1 MTGILVRAKYTYYWL
16 ILAFGF
22 IILLALLSAAFIGAP
37 STTDSYPSETISLW
51 INFLGT
57 LHPIFLHLPIGAF
70 TLLVLMESISILS
83 AGRYRPKTSLIL
95 TFALMSTFLALIFG
109 YALYLTGN
117 YAGELIEQHKDQALI
132 FTGLLVIGAL
142 FKLTGFYHPIYVR
155 FTRVCYLFSLF
166 SSMAFMTLAGHNGGL
181 ITHGDPLDKWPSTVL
196 SQRKIAAEALRTDP
210 VIFEHVVQPILDERC
225 VYCHGADKQEGSLR
239 LDSYAALLSPA
250 ENGPSLVSGDVD
262 NSALI
267 QRLLLPLH
275 DDKHMPPTDKPQAT
289 AEEIALLTWWV
300 DQGAPEKS
308 FKSDL
313 SVSDGIERALASLVS
328 PAERTAREAAN
339 RAKIAAERR
348 TLIAERERLKPLI
361 DAFNA
366 NYPGALSYRSS
377 ESVDLNFSATSFAS
391 TFATIDL
398 EGLLPFAD
406 VLTSANLARCSGVDD
421 TAASYIAQLTALREL
436 NLSQTQVG
444 DILTAGLSAL
454 PNLQLLNLFGT
465 QISPLSD
472 EPLLKLPAI
481 RTLYVGNTGYNANQT
496 IALREVFSQSN
507 ERSVEVVGID
517 TLPEMSTLTEEGIF
531 AQKIGA
537 KPGIYGELISPQG
550 TVTLSSIDQS
560 IEQFGRLAQFTQT
573 AAPELDFA
581 FQTQQTNKPWVQL
594 RFEAP
599 QAISAFVLKNR
610 SDLPELAE
618 GLVLQRQLRNGSWET
633 IWTSPGAQA
642 KWTIDLSYLPAVKRE
657 STAFRFILNAAKP
670 SVLHLAHLLLWGQAV
685 EPAES
690 VAEELSESL
699 TQTGQDDFTYVVAP
713 HWGKIPGHAYIGPT
727 HGGIVVD
734 QTDRV
739 FVSTDG
745 SHGIL
750 VFRRD
755 GTYLKSIAKGEGP
768 YHGLCIHTSEGQE
781 FIYAAS
787 NTHMAKYSLS
797 GELIMKIEGLK
808 QSEGNQWKKGTA
820 VAVAPSG
827 EIFIADGYGSSVIFK
842 YSPEGEF
849 LKKFG
854 HRGNEPGQF
863 KVSHGL
869 AVDTRNQ
876 EQPLLIVCDRENGRL
891 QLFDMDG
898 NFVRVAT
905 EGLRRPCAVSIQ
917 NDLLLVAELRGRA
930 VLLDRDYQVV
940 SVLGENPRGN
950 ELAKFKVPPEAW
962 EAAVFIAPHGCSFG
976 QDGAI
981 YIQDWNK
988 WGRVTKLL
996 PLKNLTTT
1004 DVEALTDLQSH
1015 APAHPALWTPNQ
1027 LDGLF
1032 LWLDAADV
1040 ETFTISSG
1048 RVAQWDDKSG
1058 KGLHAYALDP
1068 ESGPSSGKRTVNGQN
1083 ALDFFNSR
1091 LANKEPDEGNW
1102 QDVFVVADWSGGQT
1116 FDNYNGLLTG
1126 FARRLG
1132 IVGDSRARGD
1142 GLYMSETWW
1151 NQLRVN
1157 AQLHDGSK
1165 IMPTLAAPF
1174 LVNTIADKPA
1184 IVAGFS
1190 IGNDRKFLSPNKR
1203 RDWEGA
1209 VCEVI
1214 AFERML
1220 NEHERAQVEGYLAHK
1235 WGLVKKLPNNHPY
1248 KNNPPELP
1256 HGHVH

>member
-1 MTGILVRAKYTYYWL
+1 MTGIFVRAKIRYYWL

-22 IILLALLSAAFIGAP
+22 IVLLALLSAAFIGVP
-37 STTDSYPSETISLW
+37 SKTDSYPSETISLW

-70 TLLVLMESISILS
+70 TLLVSMESISLLS

-95 TFALMSTFLALIFG
+95 TFVLVSTLLALFFG
-109 YALYLTGN
+109 FALYLTAN

-132 FTGLLVIGAL
+132 FTGLLVISAL
-142 FKLTGFYHPIYVR
+142 FKLTGYYHPIYVR
-155 FTRVCYLFSLF
+155 VTRICYLVSLF
-166 SSMAFMTLAGHNGGL
+166 SSVAFMTLAGHNGGL
-181 ITHGDPLDKWPSTVL
+181 ITHGDPLDKWPAKVL

-210 VIFEHVVQPILDERC
+210 VIFEHVVQPILNERC
-225 VYCHGADKQEGSLR
+225 VYCHGPDKQEGLLR

-250 ENGPSLVSGDVD
+250 ENGPSLVLGDVD

-267 QRLLLPLH
+267 QRLLLPMH
-275 DDKHMPPTDKPQAT
+275 DDKHMPPTNKPQLP

-308 FKSDL
+308 SKSDL
-313 SVSDGIERALASLVS
+313 TVSDEIERALASLVS
-328 PAERTAREAAN
+328 PEERTAREAAHREKN
-339 RAKIAAERR
+339 ANDRR
-348 TLIAERERLKPLI
+348 ILVTERERLNPLI

-377 ESVDLNFSATSFAS
+377 ESLDLHFSAASFAS
-391 TFATIDL
+391 NFESSDL
-398 EGLLPFAD
+398 ESLLPFAD
-406 VLTSANLARCSGVDD
+406 VLTSVNLARSGVDD
-421 TAASYIAQLTALREL
+421 TSAGYIAQLTALREL

-444 DILTAGLSAL
+444 DALIAGLSAL
-454 PNLQLLNLFGT
+454 SNLQLLNLFGT
-465 QISPLSD
+465 RVSSGSD
-472 EPLLKLPAI
+472 APLLQIPTL
-481 RTLYVGNTGYNANQT
+481 RTLYIGNTAYNANQT
-496 IALREVFSQSN
+496 IALREAFSQAN
-507 ERSVEVVGID
+507 GRKVKVVGVD
-517 TLPEMSTLTEEGIF
+517 ALLDLSTLKEGILV
-531 AQKIGA
+531 QSIGA
-537 KPGIYGELISPQG
+537 NPGIYGELISPQA
-550 TVTLSSIDQS
+550 TVTLSSINPS
-560 IEQFGRLAQFTQT
+560 VEQLGRLEQFTQM

-581 FQTQQTNKPWVQL
+581 FQTKQKVKPWVQL

-599 QAISAFVLKNR
+599 KAISAFVLKNR
-610 SDLPELAE
+610 TDMPEQAE
-618 GLVLQRQLRNGSWET
+618 GLLLQRQHRNGSWET

-642 KWTIDLSYLPAVKRE
+642 KWIIDLSDLPAAKRE
-657 STAFRFILNAAKP
+657 SASFRFILNTAKP
-670 SVLHLAHLLLWGQAV
+670 SVLQLAHLSLWGQVV

-690 VAEELSESL
+690 VAAELSEAL
-699 TQTGQDDFTYVVAP
+699 AQTGQDEWTYVVAP
-713 HWGKIPGHAYIGPT
+713 HWGKLPGHAHIGPT

-734 QTDRV
+734 QADRV
-739 FVSTDG
+739 YVSTDG

-755 GTYLKSIAKGEGP
+755 GTFLKSFAKGEGP
-768 YHGLCIHTSEGQE
+768 YHGLCIHMSEGQE

-797 GELIMKIEGLK
+797 GELIMKIDGLK
-808 QSEGNQWKKGTA
+808 QNEGNQWKKGTA
-820 VAVAPSG
+820 VAVGPSG
-827 EIFIADGYGSSVIFK
+827 EIFIADGYGSNVIFK
-842 YSPEGEF
+842 YSPEGE
-849 LKKFG
+849 LLVKFG
-854 HRGNEPGQF
+854 HRGNEPAQF

-869 AVDTRNQ
+869 AVDTRNA

-898 NFVRVAT
+898 NFIRVAK
-905 EGLRRPCAVSIQ
+905 EGLRRPCAVSIKD
-917 NDLLLVAELRGRA
+917 DLLLVAELRGRA

-950 ELAKFKVPPEAW
+950 ELAKFKVPPEVWDAG
-962 EAAVFIAPHGCSFG
+962 VFIAPHGCSFG

-996 PLKNLTTT
+996 PLKNLTTA
-1004 DVEALTDLQSH
+1004 DVAKLTHLQSH
-1015 APAHPALWTPNQ
+1015 APTNHIAWAPNQ

-1040 ETFTISSG
+1040 ETITTSSG
-1048 RVAQWDDKSG
+1048 LVTQWDDKSG
-1058 KGLHAYALDP
+1058 KGFHAYALDT
-1068 ESGPSSGKRTVNGQN
+1068 EFRPSSRKLSVNGHN
-1083 ALDFFNSR
+1083 ALDFINSR
-1091 LANKEPDEGNW
+1091 LANKKPLKGNW
-1102 QDVFVVADWSGGQT
+1102 QDVFVVADWNGGQA

-1142 GLYMSETWW
+1142 GLYIPETWW
-1151 NQLRVN
+1151 NHLRVN
-1157 AQLHDGSK
+1157 AHLHDGSK
-1165 IMPTLAAPF
+1165 IIPTLAAPF
-1174 LVNTIADKPA
+1174 LANITSDKPA

-1190 IGNDRKFLSPNKR
+1190 IGNDRLFLSPKNR

-1220 NEHERAQVEGYLAHK
+1220 NEHERAQVEAYLAYK
-1235 WGLVKKLPNNHPY
+1235 WGLVEKLPNSHPY
-1248 KNNPPELP
+1248 KKNPPESP